1 MIFLSFR
8 FTSFTFIYLVDALAV
23 PSAMIFSRL
32 LLKRNYHFVHMLGGF
47 ICVVGIVLNT
57 VFDLK
62 DSRAEVDQAGS
73 REDVNSGKLL
83 SDTQRLADLTKS
95 QITRNC
101 HYYFKWNICTGTYWQ
116 LLELCFSGWM
126 M

>member
-1 MIFLSFR
+1 MF
-8 FTSFTFIYLVDALAV
+8 
-23 PSAMIFSRL
+23 
-32 LLKRNYHFVHMLGGF
+32 
-47 ICVVGIVLNT
+47 GIVMNT

-62 DSRAEVDQAGS
+62 GSRGEVDQAGS

-83 SDTQRLADLTKS
+83 SDTQRLTNTTQS
-95 QITRNC
+95 QITLITI
-101 HYYFKWNICTGTYWQ
+101 YLKWNICAVIYWQ

>member
-23 PSAMIFSRL
+23 PSAMIFSKL

-47 ICVVGIVLNT
+47 ICVFGIVLNT

-62 DSRAEVDQAGS
+62 DSRGEV
-73 REDVNSGKLL
+73 EDVNSGKLL
-83 SDTQRLADLTKS
+83 SDTQLLADLTKS
-95 QITRNC
+95 QITLNLS
-101 HYYFKWNICTGTYWQ
+101 
-116 LLELCFSGWM
+116 LLF
-126 M
+126 